1 MSCYRETRPA
11 LIMAAPALIGLFLF
25 LALPFLAA
33 LIFSFTN
40 LRLGSPLGTEFVGLE
55 QFQRILVDEAFH
67 KAFLNNAT
75 FALVVVPLQTALAL
89 GLALLVNQQLKGVVV
104 FRTLFFLPV
113 VFPMALVAVVWQLI
127 YAPGPEGMMNSF
139 LEATTFGLWEPRDF
153 LRDSALALPSIM
165 LLSIWQGVG
174 FQMIIMLAGLQNI
187 PRDFYEAADIEGANP
202 WKKFV
207 HITLPQMRNTIIF
220 VALVTTILAFRLFD
234 QIQIMTQGGPHLATT
249 TVMFEAVQSSFERQQ
264 IAKGS
269 AMTVVFFMIV
279 LFITFL
285 QRRFLKQEAHV

>member
-1 MSCYRETRPA
+1 
-11 LIMAAPALIGLFLF
+11 
-25 LALPFLAA
+25 
-33 LIFSFTN
+33 
-40 LRLGSPLGTEFVGLE
+40 
-55 QFQRILVDEAFH
+55 
-67 KAFLNNAT
+67 
-75 FALVVVPLQTALAL
+75 
-89 GLALLVNQQLKGVVV
+89 
-104 FRTLFFLPV
+104 
-113 VFPMALVAVVWQLI
+113 
-127 YAPGPEGMMNSF
+127 
-139 LEATTFGLWEPRDF
+139 
-153 LRDSALALPSIM
+153 M

-264 IAKGS
+264 VAKGS